1 MKKYRILSAL
11 LVLLALSSLL
21 GLPAWASQT
30 ETTEPQETQVP
41 WLDDPAGYRENN
53 LPNTPEYS
61 AGCDTALLLEMN
73 SGIVVYAKNA
83 ETRVYPASL
92 TKIMTGMLAVQ
103 YAGRDLDKVVT
114 VTEED
119 IAGIEEAGG
128 ELKLKVGEQ
137 LPFRDVLYYLMV
149 ASSNEAAN
157 VVARHVAGSIEDFV
171 NLMNKTA
178 QELGCVNTH
187 YVNAHGLHDP
197 NHYTTARDLS
207 VITRKALTYELFRDL
222 CATDVYTVP
231 ATNLSAPT
239 KISSTNYLIVND
251 GNRYMADDGS
261 YQPYYSSIASG
272 IKTGYTSAAGR
283 CVITRANNGN
293 LDLLSLVMGAPTRV
307 MSDGSIRYDSFI
319 EARRLYNYGFDN
331 FSYANMVVAKISPMY
346 PETVQY
352 AKDKRGVVLI
362 PSSDVNCLLP
372 KDYDKELVSTDY
384 RLDGELVAPLEQG
397 QKVGKLYV
405 YYDGTLVGSTDLETL
420 TAVEEQGVEKA
431 IADITGKDKT
441 EEEKSTFQRLLK
453 YWYVPLLVIA
463 ALFSLLV
470 LRNMLYRRRRRIALA
485 RRRHRAALRDARYAR
500 QNRNE
505 GGGRK

>member
-207 VITRKALTYELFRDL
+207 VITRKATCTPCL
-222 CATDVYTVP
+222 P
-231 ATNLSAPT
+231 PISAPP
-239 KISSTNYLIVND
+239 L
-251 GNRYMADDGS
+251 R
-261 YQPYYSSIASG
+261 
-272 IKTGYTSAAGR
+272 SAP
-283 CVITRANNGN
+283 
-293 LDLLSLVMGAPTRV
+293 PT
-307 MSDGSIRYDSFI
+307 
-319 EARRLYNYGFDN
+319 
-331 FSYANMVVAKISPMY
+331 
-346 PETVQY
+346 T
-352 AKDKRGVVLI
+352 
-362 PSSDVNCLLP
+362 
-372 KDYDKELVSTDY
+372 
-384 RLDGELVAPLEQG
+384 
-397 QKVGKLYV
+397 
-405 YYDGTLVGSTDLETL
+405 
-420 TAVEEQGVEKA
+420 
-431 IADITGKDKT
+431 
-441 EEEKSTFQRLLK
+441 
-453 YWYVPLLVIA
+453 
-463 ALFSLLV
+463 
-470 LRNMLYRRRRRIALA
+470 
-485 RRRHRAALRDARYAR
+485 
-500 QNRNE
+500 
-505 GGGRK
+505 

>member
-1 MKKYRILSAL
+1 M
-11 LVLLALSSLL
+11 
-21 GLPAWASQT
+21 
-30 ETTEPQETQVP
+30 
-41 WLDDPAGYRENN
+41 
-53 LPNTPEYS
+53 
-61 AGCDTALLLEMN
+61 
-73 SGIVVYAKNA
+73 
-83 ETRVYPASL
+83 
-92 TKIMTGMLAVQ
+92 
-103 YAGRDLDKVVT
+103 
-114 VTEED
+114 
-119 IAGIEEAGG
+119 
-128 ELKLKVGEQ
+128 
-137 LPFRDVLYYLMV
+137 
-149 ASSNEAAN
+149 
-157 VVARHVAGSIEDFV
+157 
-171 NLMNKTA
+171 
-178 QELGCVNTH
+178 
-187 YVNAHGLHDP
+187 
-197 NHYTTARDLS
+197 
-207 VITRKALTYELFRDL
+207 
-222 CATDVYTVP
+222 P

>member
-1 MKKYRILSAL
+1 MEKTMKKYRILSAL

-261 YQPYYSSIASG
+261 LQPYYSSIASG

-283 CVITRANNGN
+283 CVISRATDGHM
-293 LDLLSLVMGAPTRV
+293 DLLVVILGADTPIV
-307 MSDGSIRYDSFI
+307 SDGSTRFNNFV
-319 EARRLYNYGFDN
+319 EAKKLFLYGFDN
-331 FSYANMVVAKISPMY
+331 FEYAQVISIHNSKHCMY
-346 PETVQY
+346 SVPVKY
-352 AKDKRGVVLI
+352 SKDKNGVVLV
-362 PSSDVNCLLP
+362 PSSIVNCLLP
-372 KDYDKELVSTDY
+372 KGFDKDLITFDYTLDDPNGLTAPLEAHQKVGTVRAYYNGTLIGETSLETITSVSTDQSEKVVDKLITNPTL
-384 RLDGELVAPLEQG
+384 RKVVTILLIIIAVLVVLLI
-397 QKVGKLYV
+397 VRSVLYN
-405 YYDGTLVGSTDLETL
+405 
-420 TAVEEQGVEKA
+420 
-431 IADITGKDKT
+431 
-441 EEEKSTFQRLLK
+441 
-453 YWYVPLLVIA
+453 
-463 ALFSLLV
+463 V
-470 LRNMLYRRRRRIALA
+470 LRRVNRRRAKEA
-485 RRRHRAALRDARYAR
+485 RAQRE
-500 QNRNE
+500 RND
-505 GGGRK
+505 RL